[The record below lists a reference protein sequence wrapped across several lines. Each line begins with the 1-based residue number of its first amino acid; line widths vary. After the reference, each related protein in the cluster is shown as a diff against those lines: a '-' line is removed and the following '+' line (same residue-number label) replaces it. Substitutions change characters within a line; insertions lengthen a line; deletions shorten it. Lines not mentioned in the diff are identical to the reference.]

1 MRILCLLFPFFL
13 LLLQGAAGFSFAPGS
28 KKECE
33 RIKGY
38 CSFSNCYFPYVAKGV
53 CSRFSICC
61 KK

>member
-33 RIKGY
+33 RIKGH
-38 CSFSNCYFPYVAKGV
+38 CSFSPCYFPFITTGK
-53 CSRFSICC
+53 CSFLFFCC